1 MVQRRTRG
9 AERCSAPSST
19 SEVQTP
25 ELAACQSAPAQAV
38 RLAWARRLR
47 RLSPLPWPIPLSLRE
62 RAPARCAWR
71 RALRGRRVP
80 RPLRRH
86 RGTRR
91 CCLRASDAIQL
102 STPCSRRTS
111 PWLHEMP
118 IRPKTGAA
126 MLYSW
131 PGLRRSHRGRSGQEW
146 RSPASGCSS

>member
-1 MVQRRTRG
+1 MQRSKFDIR
-9 AERCSAPSST
+9 RCGRRSWRQRQP
-19 SEVQTP
+19 
-25 ELAACQSAPAQAV
+25 APAQAA

-47 RLSPLPWPIPLSLRE
+47 RLTPLPWPSPRGLRE

-71 RALRGRRVP
+71 RAHRRRGVP
-80 RPLRRH
+80 RPLRRP

-102 STPCSRRTS
+102 STPCSRRRG

-126 MLYSW
+126 TPCSW
-131 PGLRRSHRGRSGQEW
+131 PSLRRSHRGRSGQEW